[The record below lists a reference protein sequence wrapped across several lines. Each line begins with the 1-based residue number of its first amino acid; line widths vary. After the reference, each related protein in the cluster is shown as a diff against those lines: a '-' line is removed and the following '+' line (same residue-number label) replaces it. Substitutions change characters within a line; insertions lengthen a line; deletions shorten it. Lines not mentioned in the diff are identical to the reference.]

1 MSLRATRKSD
11 MKIEID
17 NCYNMDCLDGMRLMQ
32 EQGLKADMLLTDIPY
47 GAVNARSNGRERYQ
61 GQLRQ
66 IKKGKAD
73 ELSFDLLEYLELTD
87 AVIKNNFV
95 IFCGTEQISQIR
107 DFYDCKGYTTRLLIW
122 EKTNPSP
129 MNGEK
134 VYLSGI
140 ECAVY
145 AKKSGA
151 TFNGFCK
158 NTVFKCPCG
167 VNEIHPTQKPLKLW
181 YELLQDNTNENQL
194 VLDTCGGSF
203 TTAVAC
209 HKLQRHYIL
218 FEKEKNYY
226 DLGCERLKRET
237 AQISIFDIMQGV

>member
-1 MSLRATRKSD
+1 

-47 GAVNARSNGRERYQ
+47 GAVNRKDNG
-61 GQLRQ
+61 LRNLNKQ
-66 IKKGKAD
+66 TAD
-73 ELSFDLLEYLELTD
+73 ICDFDLNEFLNLVYKVVNG
-87 AVIKNNFV
+87 AFV
-95 IFCGTEQISQIR
+95 IFCGTEQVSQIR
-107 DFYDCKGYTTRLLIW
+107 SFFVNKDCTTRLLIW

-134 VYLSGI
+134 VYLSGV

-145 AKKSGA
+145 AKKPDA

-181 YELLQDNTNENQL
+181 YELLRDNTNENQI

-203 TTAVAC
+203 TTAIAC

-218 FEKEKNYY
+218 FEKDKTYF
-226 DLGCERLKRET
+226 DLGAERLKNET
-237 AQISIFDIMQGV
+237 AQISIFDIV

>member
-1 MSLRATRKSD
+1 MQ
-11 MKIEID
+11 KIEID
-17 NCYNMDCLDGMRLMQ
+17 KCYNMDCLDGMRLMQ

-47 GAVNARSNGRERYQ
+47 AVVNRDGGIRNMDKGNADIQ
-61 GQLRQ
+61 T
-66 IKKGKAD
+66 
-73 ELSFDLLEYLELTD
+73 FDLLDFLKLTNQ
-87 AVIKNNFV
+87 VVNGSFIV
-95 IFCGTEQISQIR
+95 FCSTEQVSEIR
-107 DFYDCKGYTTRLLIW
+107 KYYASLGYTTRLLIW

-129 MNGEK
+129 IAGEY

-181 YELLQDNTNENQL
+181 YELLRDNTNENQI

-218 FEKEKNYY
+218 FEKDKTYF
-226 DLGCERLKRET
+226 DLGAERLKRET
-237 AQISIFDIMQGV
+237 AQISIFDIM